1 MMPLSWLIEEVEN
14 IEALDLECHEVIE
27 VDGKEVDMEEVKEVE
42 WEEVK
47 EVKEAHEVM
56 KNYWRVI

>member
-1 MMPLSWLIEEVEN
+1 VEN

-42 WEEVK
+42 
-47 EVKEAHEVM
+47 
-56 KNYWRVI
+56 